1 MLSMPSAQERNQR
14 TAGAAHGHSAL
25 AAYQLLEHA
34 WLQQQGL
41 CLCHHLF
48 PCLTCSSLRYLGDAS
63 ALLFARLSDETLASL
78 RSQILPPRQCS
89 QALGHLTDNL
99 LDLAHSH
106 TSRLRRRGR
115 Q

>member
-1 MLSMPSAQERNQR
+1 MPSAQESNQR
-14 TAGAAHGHSAL
+14 TAGAAHGHRTL

-48 PCLTCSSLRYLGDAS
+48 SRLTCSIS
-63 ALLFARLSDETLASL
+63 
-78 RSQILPPRQCS
+78 
-89 QALGHLTDNL
+89 GHLKDVFSVPLQYPVHKPVEGTRL
-99 LDLAHSH
+99 LCV
-106 TSRLRRRGR
+106 